1 MTRINIVS
9 VKEISNKQLM
19 AEYHESIRV
28 FSYVLKSKKIPE
40 DIPSHYCLGKGHVKF
55 FFNKIPYI
63 LNRYKEIN
71 KELTSRGYCLN
82 NETFLKNFEKGK
94 LALQKYPEI
103 QISNWAPSLEEM
115 TVNQARID
123 ERLGRI
129 LMKNKVF

>member
-9 VKEISNKQLM
+9 VKGISNKQLM

-28 FSYVLKSKKIPE
+28 FGYVLKSKSIPS

-55 FFNKIPYI
+55 FFNKIPY
-63 LNRYKEIN
+63 LLKRYKEIN
-71 KELTSRGYCLN
+71 QELTNRGYKLN
-82 NETFLKNFEKGK
+82 NETFTKNLEKGK

-103 QISNWAPSLEEM
+103 QRNDWTPSLEEM
-115 TVNQARID
+115 MINQARID

-129 LMKNKVF
+129 LMKRKSF

>member
-1 MTRINIVS
+1 MTRINIIP
-9 VKEISNKQLM
+9 VKKISNKQLM

-40 DIPSHYCLGKGHVKF
+40 DIPSRYCLGKGHVKF
-55 FFNKIPYI
+55 FFNKIPYL

-71 KELTSRGYCLN
+71 KELINRGYCLN
-82 NETFLKNFEKGK
+82 NETFLKNLEKGK

-103 QISNWAPSLEEM
+103 QVSNWVPSLEEM
-115 TVNQARID
+115 VINQARID

-129 LMKNKVF
+129 LVKRKIF

>member
-40 DIPSHYCLGKGHVKF
+40 DIPTRYCLGKGHVKF
-55 FFNKIPYI
+55 FFNKIPY
-63 LNRYKEIN
+63 LLKRYKEIN
-71 KELTSRGYCLN
+71 KELTSRGQCLN
-82 NETFLKNFEKGK
+82 NETFLKNLEKGK

-103 QISNWAPSLEEM
+103 QRNNWIPSHEEM
-115 TVNQARID
+115 VINQAHID

-129 LMKNKVF
+129 LMKNKSF

>member
-28 FSYVLKSKKIPE
+28 FGYVLKSKSIPS

-55 FFNKIPYI
+55 FFNKIPYL

-71 KELTSRGYCLN
+71 KELTSRGYKLN
-82 NETFLKNFEKGK
+82 NETFTKNLEKGK

-103 QISNWAPSLEEM
+103 QVSNWVPSYEEM
-115 TVNQARID
+115 VINQARID
-123 ERLGRI
+123 ERLERI
-129 LMKNKVF
+129 LMKRKSF

>member
-28 FSYVLKSKKIPE
+28 FGYVLKSKSIPS

-55 FFNKIPYI
+55 FFNKIPYL

-71 KELTSRGYCLN
+71 KELTNRGYCLN
-82 NETFLKNFEKGK
+82 NETFLKNLEKGK

-103 QISNWAPSLEEM
+103 QRNDWTPSFEEM
-115 TVNQARID
+115 MVNQARVD
-123 ERLGRI
+123 ERLERI
-129 LMKNKVF
+129 LVKRKSF

>member
-63 LNRYKEIN
+63 LKRYKEIN
-71 KELTSRGYCLN
+71 KELTGRGYRLN
-82 NETFLKNFEKGK
+82 NETFLKNLEKGK
-94 LALQKYPEI
+94 LALTKYPEI
-103 QISNWAPSLEEM
+103 QVSNWVPSLEEM
-115 TVNQARID
+115 MVNQARID

-129 LMKNKVF
+129 LMKRKSF

>member
-40 DIPSHYCLGKGHVKF
+40 DIPSRYCLGKGHVKF
-55 FFNKIPYI
+55 FFNKIPYL

-71 KELTSRGYCLN
+71 KELTSRGYRLN
-82 NETFLKNFEKGK
+82 NETFSKNLEKGK
-94 LALQKYPEI
+94 LALARYPEI
-103 QISNWAPSLEEM
+103 QVSNWIPSLEEM

-129 LMKNKVF
+129 LMKNKGF

>member
-9 VKEISNKQLM
+9 VKGISNKQLM

-28 FSYVLKSKKIPE
+28 FGYVLKSKSIPS

-55 FFNKIPYI
+55 FFNKIPYL

-71 KELTSRGYCLN
+71 QELTNRGYKLN
-82 NETFLKNFEKGK
+82 NETFTKNLEKGK

-103 QISNWAPSLEEM
+103 QRNDWTPSLEEM
-115 TVNQARID
+115 MVNQARID

-129 LMKNKVF
+129 LMKRKSF

>member
-63 LNRYKEIN
+63 LKRYKEIN
-71 KELTSRGYCLN
+71 KELTGRGYRLN
-82 NETFLKNFEKGK
+82 NETFLKNLEKGK
-94 LALQKYPEI
+94 LALTKYPEI
-103 QISNWAPSLEEM
+103 QVSNWVPSLEEM
-115 TVNQARID
+115 MVNQARID

-129 LMKNKVF
+129 LMKNKSF

>member
-19 AEYHESIRV
+19 AEYHESLRV

-55 FFNKIPYI
+55 FFNKIPYL

-71 KELTSRGYCLN
+71 KELTNRGYRLN
-82 NETFLKNFEKGK
+82 NETFSKNLEKGK
-94 LALQKYPEI
+94 LALAKYPEI
-103 QISNWAPSLEEM
+103 QVSNWVPSLEEM

-129 LMKNKVF
+129 LMKNKGF

>member
-28 FSYVLKSKKIPE
+28 FGYVLKSKSIPS

-55 FFNKIPYI
+55 FFNKIPYL

-71 KELTSRGYCLN
+71 QELTNRGYKLN
-82 NETFLKNFEKGK
+82 NETFTKNLEKGK

-103 QISNWAPSLEEM
+103 QRNDWTPSLEEM
-115 TVNQARID
+115 MINQARID

-129 LMKNKVF
+129 LMKSKSF